1 MANYNKSFN
10 FRNGVQVDNDNFVV
24 NANGL
29 VGIGTTVPKD
39 YLLNVYGDTRI
50 TGLVTTNSIQTTNLT
65 SSGVST
71 VGFLTAANI
80 QVSGVVT
87 ATTFYGSASG
97 LTGISAIAV
106 DGWYISG
113 GNISTTSKVG
123 IGTTLPT
130 GNFQV
135 GVGVTINNNG
145 NATYSGILTAS
156 SFVGSGANITL
167 VNASNI
173 SSGTLN
179 NARLPSNINL
189 SGIITGYSF
198 SGFGTGITNINASNI
213 SSGTLNNAR
222 LPSNINLSG
231 IITGYSF
238 SGFGTDI
245 TNINASNI
253 SSGTL
258 SNSRLP
264 SNINLSG
271 IITASNFDGIASTA
285 QSITGSPNII
295 VTNITASNSNISGI
309 STVSTTTHVGSGGTA
324 FAALNSGR
332 IGIGTAIP
340 TSEIQVRKSTE
351 TFVEVISDTSQ
362 ARISIGQSVGVG
374 KSTAFL
380 RFGYIPKTFDIINN
394 DTGNIN
400 MYLHAGAVGVSTGKF
415 AWVYGQNNSELM
427 SLDYDGTLTA
437 TNNVFLGSSG
447 ISTVTVQNN
456 LYVNNDLIVNG
467 SISGSISYPSIIS
480 GTNLNNTLGITTLR
494 SLNVTSNIGINSE
507 NPIAALDAKNSLA
520 VFGSVGI
527 ATTVTQGTSL
537 YCNGF
542 ASFNSIGI
550 GTTGIYQPLG
560 QSAGILQVH
569 NDEIRIFNGGI
580 LLDSQLNSSIGFGTN
595 LRRSILDFGIVG
607 SATSY
612 GYFIAPTVTTSDRS
626 TFANISGLTTVMG
639 AIIYN
644 STTFKHQG
652 YGSTDGGLTFKWQ
665 DLY

>member
-39 YLLNVYGDTRI
+39 YLLNVYGDTRV
-50 TGLVTTNSIQTTNLT
+50 TGLITASQLNVGVATVTKLDTQNVSA
-65 SSGVST
+65 SSSV
-71 VGFLTAANI
+71 TAA
-80 QVSGVVT
+80 V
-87 ATTFYGSASG
+87 FYGSATG
-97 LTGISAIAV
+97 LTGISAVAV

-113 GNISTTSKVG
+113 GNISTTSNVG
-123 IGTTLPT
+123 IGTTLPY

-135 GVGVTINNNG
+135 GTGVTINSNG
-145 NATYSGILTAS
+145 NATYA
-156 SFVGSGANITL
+156 
-167 VNASNI
+167 
-173 SSGTLN
+173 
-179 NARLPSNINL
+179 
-189 SGIITGYSF
+189 GIITGYSF
-198 SGFGTGITNINASNI
+198 SGFGTG
-213 SSGTLNNAR
+213 
-222 LPSNINLSG
+222 
-231 IITGYSF
+231 
-238 SGFGTDI
+238 I

-285 QSITGSPNII
+285 QSITGSPNIT
-295 VTNITASNSNISGI
+295 VTNITASNSNVSGI